1 MPCEDPRPA
10 GPAPPDLV
18 IVEGPGGVKQMG
30 ISPDSV
36 FAAMKQHQPLLSGF
50 RPPPQMPPAAPGS
63 PPMLASAPPALRR
76 QNASRFSWPPDAAQ
90 EWCYIGLSPAEL
102 AEQCGRVLSR
112 ITTAREVA
120 EFFMAPEAAE
130 SRAYCNYAA
139 RYREELDALLSQ

>member
-1 MPCEDPRPA
+1 
-10 GPAPPDLV
+10 
-18 IVEGPGGVKQMG
+18 
-30 ISPDSV
+30 
-36 FAAMKQHQPLLSGF
+36 
-50 RPPPQMPPAAPGS
+50 
-63 PPMLASAPPALRR
+63 MLASAPPALRR